1 VFVKGAQLLTVG
13 VSILLVATAIPV
25 AGALTTDQVVGSPDL
40 SLSVSDN
47 RFAPTERGQLTVQ
60 VTNNGDILRGG
71 PAQFEQ
77 RVQTARNVR
86 FEVLD
91 ERVDAPIEIKSGPA
105 VVGTLPQGASQVRFA
120 IELGDV
126 DPGEYQIPIEVQY
139 SYTRSVTY
147 DAGGANPE
155 YNDLSRT
162 ETLEA
167 TIVVERTPQFTLTTD
182 RTRNLYVGDT
192 GQLELSIR
200 NTGTESATDATATL
214 TSQTRGL
221 FFGAMA
227 SPSPSTNVFVDELA
241 PGETRDISV
250 KIGATDDL
258 SQGEYPVE
266 LRVRYSNQNDV
277 TEQSDPLTA
286 GVTVGPERQ
295 FSLRN
300 VSTENLQVGQSGA
313 TVTGELVN
321 TGEVS
326 AENTVLRLTS
336 TGAVTPTAPE
346 SAVGTLEPGE
356 RQPVRFTVSVAPE
369 TEPGSRVLTF
379 VAEYEN
385 EDSDIRTTDPL
396 RQSVDI
402 TNELTFE
409 LRNVETGNLR
419 VGESNIDITGDLTN
433 TGDTTAHNAVAQLQ
447 SASAIQVTGQESA
460 VGDLEP
466 GETQPVQ
473 FRVAVPEDAEPG
485 ARSLT
490 FGVEYENA
498 NGDLKQNLSPIR
510 QSVQVEPDRDV
521 FSVVNISTDITA
533 GGSDEV
539 AVTIVNNGETR
550 VADATARLFVNDP
563 LSSSDNSAFLGT
575 LAPGEQQTATFRLSA
590 GGSAIAKDYQASIEV
605 RYQDTDGDS
614 RLADGLSIGIPVA
627 ESSGGLPIPF
637 IALGAGMVL
646 LGGGLFVYRRR
657 DV

>member
-1 VFVKGAQLLTVG
+1 M
-13 VSILLVATAIPV
+13 AT
-25 AGALTTDQVVGSPDL
+25 
-40 SLSVSDN
+40 
-47 RFAPTERGQLTVQ
+47 
-60 VTNNGDILRGG
+60 
-71 PAQFEQ
+71 
-77 RVQTARNVR
+77 
-86 FEVLD
+86 
-91 ERVDAPIEIKSGPA
+91 
-105 VVGTLPQGASQVRFA
+105 
-120 IELGDV
+120 
-126 DPGEYQIPIEVQY
+126 
-139 SYTRSVTY
+139 
-147 DAGGANPE
+147 
-155 YNDLSRT
+155 
-162 ETLEA
+162 
-167 TIVVERTPQFTLTTD
+167 
-182 RTRNLYVGDT
+182 
-192 GQLELSIR
+192 
-200 NTGTESATDATATL
+200 
-214 TSQTRGL
+214 
-221 FFGAMA
+221 
-227 SPSPSTNVFVDELA
+227 PSPSTNVFIDELG

-250 KIGATDDL
+250 KVGAMDDL

-266 LRVRYSNQNDV
+266 LRVQYNNRNDV

-300 VSTENLQVGQSGA
+300 VTTTNLQVGQSGA

-321 TGEVS
+321 TGEVP

-336 TGAVTPTAPE
+336 GGAVTPTAPE

-356 RQPVRFTVSVAPE
+356 RQPVRFTVTIAPE
-369 TEPGSRVLTF
+369 TEPSSRVLTF

-385 EDSDIRTTDPL
+385 EDGDIRTTDPL

-419 VGESNIDITGDLTN
+419 VGETNVNITGELTN
-433 TGDTTAHNAVAQLQ
+433 TGSTTARNAVAQLQ
-447 SASAIQVTGQESA
+447 SASAIQVTGRESA

-466 GETQPVQ
+466 GESQPVQ

-485 ARSLT
+485 SRSLT

-498 NGDLKQNLSPIR
+498 NGDLKRNLSPIR
-510 QSVQVEPDRDV
+510 QSVQVGPDRDV
-521 FSVVNISTDITA
+521 FSVVDVSTDIAA

-539 AVTIVNNGETR
+539 TVTIVNNGETR
-550 VADATARLFVNDP
+550 VADATARIFVNDP

-575 LAPGEQQTATFRLSA
+575 LAPGEQRTATFRLSS

-605 RYQDTDGDS
+605 RYEDTEGDS

-637 IALGAGMVL
+637 IALGAVMVL

-657 DV
+657 EV